1 MNLRTFQLIA
11 VVLFSTMPDCGH
23 AQNQA
28 KSNLTIEQIM
38 QGPDFVGYL
47 PSQVQWADDNHT
59 IYFSWNP
66 EKEKLDQ
73 LYKTN
78 STGQRPV
85 KVELAERKSLPSSN
99 KTYNREFS
107 KYVYSKNGD
116 LYLVN
121 LAQKST
127 TQITNTIET
136 ENSPLFSGD
145 GTRIFYTKGNNTY
158 SWHISS
164 GSTQQL
170 TDFRSGKSEEE
181 NDAGSTTEEW
191 LESDQL
197 AHFQILRERKEKT
210 ELQKELSKL
219 EEPKRP
225 KKIYIG
231 KKSISNIAPDPD
243 GKYITYRLS
252 EKGDNPKTEVM
263 DYVVESGFTKNLD
276 SRPKVGFE
284 TFTYEMA
291 LYDIER
297 DTTFNV
303 DTREIP
309 GIYDKP
315 TFLKDY
321 HTGGGVFIEKYESPR
336 EVIIHSP
343 VYSDEGRALVVV
355 RSQDNKDRWIMEL
368 VLPSGR
374 LKLLDR
380 QRDEA
385 WVGGPGIS
393 GWNMSNGNIGWLD
406 NQNIWFQS
414 EETGYSH
421 LYSLDID
428 NGKKKALTK
437 GAFEVLDA
445 KLSRDKKNFYLTTN
459 EEGPAEQHFYK
470 LSVKGGKPEKATSS
484 PGNHQVSLSPDET
497 QLAILY
503 SYSNKPWELFVMP
516 NKRGSTPKRVTNSTT
531 SQFNG
536 YPWRDPEIV
545 QFTASDGAKV
555 AARLYK
561 PENAPADS
569 PAVIFV
575 HGAGYLQN
583 VHKWWSS
590 YYREYMFHN
599 FLVDNGYTVLDI
611 DYRGSAGYGR
621 DWRTG
626 IYRHMGGKDLSDQ
639 IDGAKYL
646 VDQHQIDRD
655 KIGIY
660 GGSYGGFITI
670 MGLLNYPGTFQ
681 SGAALRSVTDW
692 AHYNHGYTS
701 NILNTPE
708 EDSLAFRKSSP
719 IYYAENLEDR
729 LLMLHGM
736 VDTNVQ
742 FQDVVRLSQRFI
754 ELGKD
759 DWELAVFPMEG
770 HGFIEP
776 SSWTDEYKRIFKL
789 FEETLKE

>member
-1 MNLRTFQLIA
+1 MKLRTFQLHAI
-11 VVLFSTMPDCGH
+11 VFLSLVSVLSH
-23 AQNQA
+23 AQGQLRPTL
-28 KSNLTIEQIM
+28 SIEQIM
-38 QGPDFVGYL
+38 QGPDFVGHL
-47 PSQVQWADDNHT
+47 PGQVQWADDNQT

-66 EKEKLDQ
+66 GKEKLNQ
-73 LYKTN
+73 LFKTN
-78 STGQRPV
+78 YLGHEPQ
-85 KVELAERKSLPSSN
+85 KVELTERKAIPAST
-99 KTYNREFS
+99 KVYNREYT

-116 LYLVN
+116 LFLVDLVQN
-121 LAQKST
+121 NT
-127 TQITNTIET
+127 IQITNTIEK
-136 ENSPLFSGD
+136 EKNPLFSGD
-145 GTRIFYTKGNNTY
+145 ETKVFFTKGNNIY
-158 SWHISS
+158 SWHINS
-164 GSTQQL
+164 GSTEQL
-170 TDFRSGKSEEE
+170 TDLRTGSEEE
-181 NDAGSTTEEW
+181 KDDDPEGSAEW
-191 LESDQL
+191 LQNDQL
-197 AHFQILRERKEKT
+197 AHFQIVRERKEKAALT
-210 ELQKELSKL
+210 KERNESEK
-219 EEPKRP
+219 PKRP

-231 KKSISNIAPDPD
+231 KKAISDIVPSPD
-243 GKYITYRLS
+243 GKYITYRLAT
-252 EKGDNPKTEVM
+252 KGDNPKTEVM
-263 DYVVESGFTKNLD
+263 DYVIESGFTKNLD

-297 DTTFNV
+297 DTTFNI
-303 DTREIP
+303 DTGQIP
-309 GIYDKP
+309 GIFDKP
-315 TFLKDY
+315 AFLKEY
-321 HTGGGVFIEKYESPR
+321 HVGDEAFDSQHEKNR

-343 VYSDEGRALVVV
+343 IYSDQGRAIVVV

-368 VLPSGR
+368 ILPSGK

-393 GWNMSNGNIGWLD
+393 GWNMSTGNIGWLD
-406 NQNIWFQS
+406 DENIWFQS
-414 EETGYSH
+414 EETGFSH
-421 LYSLDID
+421 LYGV
-428 NGKKKALTK
+428 NVATGKKKPLTK
-437 GAFEVLDA
+437 GDFEVLDA
-445 KLSRDKKNFYLTTN
+445 QLSRDKKNFYLTTN

-470 LSVKGGKPEKATSS
+470 LSVKRGKPEKVTSS

-503 SYSNKPWELFVMP
+503 SYSNKPWELYVMP
-516 NKRGSTPKRVTNSTT
+516 NKKNATPKQVTFSTT
-531 SQFNG
+531 KEFKT

-555 AARLYK
+555 AARLYR
-561 PENAPADS
+561 PESSEGNGPAI
-569 PAVIFV
+569 VFV

-639 IDGAKYL
+639 VDGAKYL
-646 VDQHQIDRD
+646 VENHQIAKD

-692 AHYNHGYTS
+692 AHYNHAYTS

-719 IYYAENLEDR
+719 IYYAENLQDK

-759 DWELAVFPMEG
+759 NWELAVFPMEG
-770 HGFIEP
+770 HGFVEP

-789 FEETLKE
+789 FEETLRE